1 MVILGFFFGL
11 DFKSKFSHPNIN
23 SLRIEPWL
31 CSLLY
36 SIQHPQCTWH
46 TVCSHQILLDDK
58 SSFCEIF
65 LIHWKPVLGLSLV
78 FIISLPVS
86 PQHFWRW
93 LIQPWPHLKAAFQ
106 ITWLTQNPHVVIP
119 RLFPN
124 LVQMYFFQNSDFKNL
139 FLGYSVLIFQL
150 TLVLVQ
156 QFLWY
161 CWEVGKAVWHCSL

>member
-1 MVILGFFFGL
+1 MA
-11 DFKSKFSHPNIN
+11 
-23 SLRIEPWL
+23 
-31 CSLLY
+31 
-36 SIQHPQCTWH
+36 
-46 TVCSHQILLDDK
+46 
-58 SSFCEIF
+58 
-65 LIHWKPVLGLSLV
+65 V
-78 FIISLPVS
+78 FIIVLLSSIHSAPGTQYVLIKYFWMISHLSVRSSSFIENQFWDYHLSLSFLLPVS

-156 QFLWY
+156 
-161 CWEVGKAVWHCSL
+161 